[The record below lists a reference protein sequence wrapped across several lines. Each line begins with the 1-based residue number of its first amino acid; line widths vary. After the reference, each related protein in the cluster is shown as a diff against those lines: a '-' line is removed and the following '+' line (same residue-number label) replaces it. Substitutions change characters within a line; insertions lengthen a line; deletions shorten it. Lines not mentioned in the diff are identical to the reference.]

1 MVSPMKY
8 GTKYSPLSRYL
19 LKRGHFTDR
28 AVLSFAEIEGIIGD
42 NLPFKAVRDPEWW
55 ANTRGSAQG
64 RAWIDVGWEMQNVDL
79 SKRTVTFMRVAVVE
93 VKIEKKRKKKTQTT
107 FFKKKT
113 FQTLR
118 PKRRGPPSKTRM
130 AQAQARL
137 RNVERETTT
146 IQRFKGKFKP
156 RSAYE
161 KRLFKPEA
169 KPSKA

>member
-1 MVSPMKY
+1 MVSPTRY

-28 AVLSFAEIEGIIGD
+28 AVLSFADIEGIIGD
-42 NLPFKAVRDPEWW
+42 NLPFKAVKDTEWW
-55 ANTRGSAQG
+55 ANTRGGAQG
-64 RAWIDVGWEMQNVDL
+64 RAWLDVGWEMQSVDL
-79 SKRTVTFMRVAVVE
+79 SNRTVTFIRVAVVE
-93 VKIEKKRKKKTQTT
+93 VKIEKKRRKKTQTA

-118 PKRRGPPSKTRM
+118 RKKREPPSKTRI
-130 AQAQARL
+130 AKAQARL

>member
-1 MVSPMKY
+1 
-8 GTKYSPLSRYL
+8 
-19 LKRGHFTDR
+19 
-28 AVLSFAEIEGIIGD
+28 
-42 NLPFKAVRDPEWW
+42 
-55 ANTRGSAQG
+55 
-64 RAWIDVGWEMQNVDL
+64 
-79 SKRTVTFMRVAVVE
+79 MRVAVVE

-118 PKRRGPPSKTRM
+118 PKRRGPPSKTRI